1 MNSERTKRKF
11 FISVTVV
18 LVLIYLLVAG
28 CMTWYVANEKVAE
41 STDYSQ
47 DKVENLARIL
57 DKCQSDEESSAVVDG
72 LNLAAADEIMQD
84 QDGFLQLW
92 NTRDTMDSIMLYR
105 ASGQGKKGE
114 LEAVQSPVHILSGLS
129 QTQMDE
135 IIIVLEDWFSKEQ
148 IAGMRDLSDI
158 EGCEITGFE
167 GDPCFQPVSIQLFY
181 RDANE
186 YLQEMTVEAV
196 KKAAG
201 QEQKTVML
209 DWTMGVEP
217 LDLKR
222 WQEEDRSWDALRE
235 AAEKLKPETPLDLIN
250 PEESGA
256 YTCVTDQQADVFSL
270 ARTEFIKLDTG
281 DYWLGFCAMNQ
292 PWFYAVSTMK
302 WFYFLI
308 ALICLLAGI
317 LLIGSYSRVLDARF
331 EAEKRQRQ
339 MANAVAHE
347 MKTPLG
353 IIKNYGE
360 VLSEEQDESRRK
372 EYVET
377 IIEEADSMNAM
388 IVNMLNL
395 SKMEAG
401 IYPMELSMISINKL
415 AERTLERLR
424 ILMKRKGIQVETDL
438 RAETMI
444 LADEKLVSE
453 SLSNLLVNAISYGEE
468 NSKIRLSTAY
478 IKSGSVRISV
488 YNKGERLA
496 EEELERIWEH
506 FYRSD
511 AARSKEKGGTGLG
524 LAIVANTCLIHGGK
538 YGCINREEGV
548 EFWIEIPSQE
558 EPATGK
564 ERKPS
569 RMLSSAREG
578 TDLSGF
584 PYTLVGTGIW
594 VMASAY
600 VFLVMRHELH
610 MAPELPVIPWLI
622 SLIGWGLS
630 LAGHYRTRALGKG
643 IKAAVWI
650 CGFMIVGVV
659 IYTMFYQSSW
669 MQFIWFTVP
678 AIGACVYIGI
688 LAWTYGKAARR
699 FGKRRLAIGI
709 WATTILQ
716 IFCVAQYLWL
726 AGFDPCVSLVGSWGN
741 MMAGVALLLM
751 LINMALWN
759 SFYQHCHRKLR

>member
-1 MNSERTKRKF
+1 M
-11 FISVTVV
+11 
-18 LVLIYLLVAG
+18 
-28 CMTWYVANEKVAE
+28 
-41 STDYSQ
+41 
-47 DKVENLARIL
+47 
-57 DKCQSDEESSAVVDG
+57 
-72 LNLAAADEIMQD
+72 
-84 QDGFLQLW
+84 
-92 NTRDTMDSIMLYR
+92 
-105 ASGQGKKGE
+105 
-114 LEAVQSPVHILSGLS
+114 
-129 QTQMDE
+129 
-135 IIIVLEDWFSKEQ
+135 
-148 IAGMRDLSDI
+148 
-158 EGCEITGFE
+158 
-167 GDPCFQPVSIQLFY
+167 
-181 RDANE
+181 
-186 YLQEMTVEAV
+186 
-196 KKAAG
+196 
-201 QEQKTVML
+201 
-209 DWTMGVEP
+209 
-217 LDLKR
+217 
-222 WQEEDRSWDALRE
+222 
-235 AAEKLKPETPLDLIN
+235 
-250 PEESGA
+250 
-256 YTCVTDQQADVFSL
+256 
-270 ARTEFIKLDTG
+270 
-281 DYWLGFCAMNQ
+281 
-292 PWFYAVSTMK
+292 
-302 WFYFLI
+302 
-308 ALICLLAGI
+308 
-317 LLIGSYSRVLDARF
+317 
-331 EAEKRQRQ
+331 
-339 MANAVAHE
+339 
-347 MKTPLG
+347 
-353 IIKNYGE
+353 
-360 VLSEEQDESRRK
+360 
-372 EYVET
+372 
-377 IIEEADSMNAM
+377 
-388 IVNMLNL
+388 
-395 SKMEAG
+395 
-401 IYPMELSMISINKL
+401 
-415 AERTLERLR
+415 
-424 ILMKRKGIQVETDL
+424 
-438 RAETMI
+438 
-444 LADEKLVSE
+444 
-453 SLSNLLVNAISYGEE
+453 
-468 NSKIRLSTAY
+468 
-478 IKSGSVRISV
+478 
-488 YNKGERLA
+488 A